1 MSLKTLIFIPTYNE
15 LQNAPALCAEIHQLG
30 LDADVLFLDDNSPDG
45 TGAALDALKTKFPRL
60 VVHHRPGKMG
70 IGSAHFD
77 GINWAY
83 DQGYELVVS
92 LDCDFTHSPSDI
104 PAMITAAQEAD
115 VAVGSRWLC
124 SESLPGWNIFR
135 RAMTNLGHLLT
146 RQVLGLPYDASG
158 AFRAYRLDHIPREIF
173 SLIKSREYS
182 FFFESLFIL
191 SKAGLTIKEVP
202 IVLPAR
208 TYGSSKMTTAAAYR
222 SARYVFELAI
232 ANLRRPEQFLLEPR
246 DVQLDKKLND
256 PQGWDTYWENT
267 QGSTSFLY
275 DLIAAFY
282 RQTFIRR
289 NIERVIRR
297 EFKEG
302 SELIHAGCGS
312 GQVDSNLSR
321 IMRVTAL
328 DISPPALRLYSRNN
342 PRAAAV
348 VHGSI
353 LALPF
358 PDQSFDGFYNM
369 GVVEHFTHD
378 EIHTILQEARRV
390 LRPDGKIVI
399 FWPHARATSVFV
411 LHVWHWILHNILK
424 SKTQLHPAE
433 VSLIKSRKEATAILQ
448 KAGFEL
454 SSYSFGYNDL
464 FVQAVVVAKKS
475 GAR

>member
-232 ANLRRPEQFLLEPR
+232 ANLRRPEQFLL
-246 DVQLDKKLND
+246 
-256 PQGWDTYWENT
+256 
-267 QGSTSFLY
+267 
-275 DLIAAFY
+275 
-282 RQTFIRR
+282 
-289 NIERVIRR
+289 
-297 EFKEG
+297 
-302 SELIHAGCGS
+302 
-312 GQVDSNLSR
+312 
-321 IMRVTAL
+321 
-328 DISPPALRLYSRNN
+328 
-342 PRAAAV
+342 
-348 VHGSI
+348 
-353 LALPF
+353 
-358 PDQSFDGFYNM
+358 
-369 GVVEHFTHD
+369 
-378 EIHTILQEARRV
+378 
-390 LRPDGKIVI
+390 
-399 FWPHARATSVFV
+399 
-411 LHVWHWILHNILK
+411 
-424 SKTQLHPAE
+424 
-433 VSLIKSRKEATAILQ
+433 
-448 KAGFEL
+448 
-454 SSYSFGYNDL
+454 
-464 FVQAVVVAKKS
+464 
-475 GAR
+475 